1 MNRVLR
7 VGSRGSELA
16 LIQTAWVRDRL
27 QQAHRD
33 LEISIEVIKTLGD
46 GVSDT
51 PLSKMGGKGIFTREI
66 EQALLDGRIDIAVHS
81 LKDLPTGLPEGLQ
94 IGAVSKR
101 EDVRDLF
108 IPHPSNSEKTLV
120 RQSQGAKIATG
131 SLRRRCQLL
140 RKRPDLEIVDL
151 RGNLNTRF
159 RKLTESSWNGMVL
172 AIAGVKRL
180 GLLDRNWEAL
190 DLSWMLP
197 AVGQGA
203 LAIEMREG
211 DEWIARL
218 LSAAVHD
225 SQTAAETSAERAL
238 LRKLEGG
245 CQVPLG
251 AFGRIE
257 VKEGASRLLLE
268 GVVGSLDG
276 KRAIRDSVEGN
287 PAEPERLG
295 IELAQKLLSQ
305 GAASILEE
313 IRGHVVAQQDGV

>member
-7 VGSRGSELA
+7 IGSRGSELA

-33 LEISIEVIKTLGD
+33 LDVSIEVIKTLGD

-66 EQALLDGRIDIAVHS
+66 EQALLDGRINIAVHS

-94 IGAVSKR
+94 IGAVSNR

-120 RQSQGAKIATG
+120 RQPRGAKIATG

-159 RKLTESSWNGMVL
+159 RKLAESSWNGMVL
-172 AIAGVKRL
+172 AMAGVKRME
-180 GLLDRNWEAL
+180 LLDQSWEAL

-218 LSAAVHD
+218 LTAVHD
-225 SQTAAETSAERAL
+225 SQTAAETTAERAL

-257 VKEGASRLLLE
+257 IKDGASRLLLD

-276 KRAIRDSVEGN
+276 KRTIRDSVSGN
-287 PAEPERLG
+287 PAEAERLG
-295 IELAQKLLSQ
+295 IDLAQKLLIQ

-313 IRGHVVAQQDGV
+313 IRGSVAAQQDGV